1 MYIFIAI
8 PCYAGQLHA
17 QFVQSLTRLLFT
29 LKDAN
34 VPHVVEY
41 ITTESLISR
50 ARNTLTALFYS
61 QLKYTHLLFLDAD
74 LIFSEQAIISLLNSG
89 KELVGC
95 PYPKK
100 KINWL
105 KVNKLIQ
112 DKEDIENNQ
121 TMITDINYNLAETCG
136 GVEVDGSM
144 IVVKD
149 IPTGCML
156 IKRSVITTL
165 MLNYPERKFKNNVAG
180 YDSDANDYFYDFF
193 ATGVVDGYYLSEDY
207 YFCHLCREVNIKCW
221 LEINYT
227 FGHIGVKTFYGN
239 LAKQLHKYGA
249 NDQFNQDIKLLSKIM

>member
-1 MYIFIAI
+1 MYIFIGI
-8 PCYAGQLHA
+8 PCYSGNLQA
-17 QFVQSLTRLLFT
+17 QFVESLTRLLFT

-74 LIFSEQAIISLLNSG
+74 LIFSEQAIISLLNAN
-89 KELVGC
+89 KELSGC

-100 KINWL
+100 KINWQ
-105 KVNKLIQ
+105 KVNKLID
-112 DKEDIENNQ
+112 DKEDIEKNQ
-121 TMITDINYNLAETCG
+121 PMITDINYNLPG
-136 GVEVDGSM
+136 GKPEADSSM

-149 IPTGCML
+149 IPTGCMV

-180 YDSDANDYFYDFF
+180 YDEQANDYFYDFF
-193 ATGVVDGYYLSEDY
+193 ATGVVDGIYLSEDY
-207 YFCHLCREVNIKCW
+207 YFCHLCRQVNIKCW

-227 FGHIGVKTFYGN
+227 FGHIGSQTFYGN

-249 NDQFNQDIKLLSKIM
+249 NDELNQDIKLLSKIM